1 MQPVIQP
8 AVSPPTFL
16 DGVKCF
22 GAAFSFLLRKPA
34 ALPYALVPALLVI
47 VLSAA
52 GLFASFHWV
61 APLIRELLPATESQV
76 GSTAVGVISFVGT
89 VLVATLG
96 ALLAL
101 SLAPTLAAPAL
112 ERLVTLTEEELGAPP
127 RAPLGFFREILLGLR
142 ASFIGFCIFAP
153 VLGLLFLSELIFP
166 VSVVAT
172 LPIRF
177 AVAALWLAY
186 TMFDYP
192 QSLRG
197 FPIRARFRLLRRA
210 LAPTFGYGLTCSLL
224 FWTACAIPLLLPV
237 GVIAATRLFWR
248 VAESDPTLRHNPSL

>member
-1 MQPVIQP
+1 MV
-8 AVSPPTFL
+8 
-16 DGVKCF
+16 
-22 GAAFSFLLRKPA
+22 
-34 ALPYALVPALLVI
+34 
-47 VLSAA
+47 
-52 GLFASFHWV
+52 
-61 APLIRELLPATESQV
+61 
-76 GSTAVGVISFVGT
+76 SFVGT

-112 ERLVTLTEEELGAPP
+112 ERLVTLTEEEIGAPP
-127 RAPLGFFREILLGLR
+127 RAPLGFVREIVLGLR
-142 ASFIGFCIFAP
+142 ASFIGFCLFAP
-153 VLGLLFLSELIFP
+153 VLALLFLSELIFP

-172 LPIRF
+172 VPIRF

-197 FPIRARFRLLRRA
+197 FPIRARLRLLRRS
-210 LAPTFGYGLTCSLL
+210 LAPTIGYGLTCSLL

-237 GVIAATRLFWR
+237 GVIAATQLFWR
-248 VAESDPTLRHNPSL
+248 VAQSDPEFRR